1 MHKGEWKK
9 WDGLV
14 KGGGERGWSE
24 MRDGQWLV
32 HRKKILFIQYLY
44 EMI

>member
-1 MHKGEWKK
+1 MHTGEWKK

-14 KGGGERGWSE
+14 KGGGERGWRE

-32 HRKKILFIQYLY
+32 HRKKYNIYNLY
-44 EMI
+44 EMR